1 MTVYIQRLRTAA
13 DDLQSIRQFA
23 RGKTPKAPLLRA
35 HSSKFSAYFRHYP
48 IAVDDP
54 ALYLKQRTHS
64 RAAAKAFH
72 DLYESSSDCF
82 SYISEFR
89 ENARLKLSCCPYCG
103 MPSNITLDHHLPR
116 KKTAFPEFSTL
127 SLNLVPACSDCQNIK
142 SDYYHEQIRTRR
154 RFARHPRP
162 KAPVQADAPVRR
174 LKCMTGSRRKD
185 RFVLK
190 RGISIMK
197 GSRLIHPLID
207 KFLMRR
213 AMLVLPT
220 KHPEEFVV
228 KAFSGVRRDD
238 RRNLDFH
245 IHKLR
250 LSSRANS
257 CINRHRQTL
266 LTSLTYGGKVPYG
279 ADLQNELMRLYQEA
293 VVRAAGAC
301 NAIEPAYLFGLLNNG
316 WMLDDF
322 LSYARSW
329 HRPNMLVEQPVPL

>member
-1 MTVYIQRLRTAA
+1 MTVYIQRLRSAA
-13 DDLQSIRQFA
+13 DDLQAIRHFA

-35 HSSKFSAYFRHYP
+35 HSSKLSAYFRHYP
-48 IAVDDP
+48 IAVEDP

-64 RAAAKAFH
+64 RETAKALH

-89 ENARLKLSCCPYCG
+89 DKARLNLSCCPYCG

-116 KKTAFPEFSTL
+116 KKTAFPEYSTL

-142 SDYYHEQIRTRR
+142 SDYYNKKVRARR
-154 RFARHPRP
+154 RFARHLRP
-162 KAPVQADAPVRR
+162 KASLQTDDPVRG

-190 RGISIMK
+190 RGISTLK

-207 KFLMRR
+207 KFLARR

-228 KAFSGVRRDD
+228 KASSEVRRND

-266 LTSLTYGGKVPYG
+266 LTSLTYGGKVPHG
-279 ADLQNELMRLYQEA
+279 AALQNELKRLYQEA
-293 VVRAAGAC
+293 VARAAGAC
-301 NAIEPAYLFGLLNNG
+301 NAIEPTYLYGLLTNG
-316 WMLDDF
+316 WMLKDF
-322 LSYARSW
+322 VSYAQGW
-329 HRPNMLVEQPVPL
+329 HRPNMLVEQPIFL

>member
-13 DDLQSIRQFA
+13 DDLKAIRLFA

-35 HSSKFSAYFRHYP
+35 HSGKLSAYFRHYP
-48 IAVDDP
+48 IAVEDP

-64 RAAAKAFH
+64 RATAKAFH

-89 ENARLKLSCCPYCG
+89 DKARDNLSCCPYCG

-116 KKTAFPEFSTL
+116 KKTAFPEYSTL

-142 SDYYHEQIRTRR
+142 SDYYNEKIRARG

-162 KAPVQADAPVRR
+162 KAPLHTDDPVRR
-174 LKCMTGSRRKD
+174 FKCMPGSRRKD
-185 RFVLK
+185 RFILK
-190 RGISIMK
+190 RGISTMK

-213 AMLVLPT
+213 AVLVLPT

-228 KAFSGVRRDD
+228 KASSGVRRND

-266 LTSLTYGGKVPYG
+266 LTSLTYGGKVPQG
-279 ADLQNELMRLYQEA
+279 AALQIDLMRLYQEA
-293 VVRAAGAC
+293 VARAAGAC
-301 NAIEPAYLFGLLNNG
+301 NAIEPTYLFGLLTNK
-316 WMLDDF
+316 WMLEDF

-329 HRPNMLVEQPVPL
+329 HRPNMLVERPIFL